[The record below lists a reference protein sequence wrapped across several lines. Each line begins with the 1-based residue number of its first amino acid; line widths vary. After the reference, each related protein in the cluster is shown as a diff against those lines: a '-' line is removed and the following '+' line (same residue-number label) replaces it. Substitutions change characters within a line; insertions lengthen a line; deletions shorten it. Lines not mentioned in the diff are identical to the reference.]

1 LSIRERLSAIG
12 VCACV
17 LACGSRGAPANAA
30 LPAHV
35 GAATSDGWASL
46 SWEDRH
52 DQMTFLVLPNMA
64 RLFQEFQHAP
74 DPNLTCR
81 SCHGADA
88 ERVAYRMP
96 NGLHPLDPAH
106 MPDPASGVAKFM
118 TEQVTPKMIDFLGV
132 EPFDAQSG
140 RGFGCFNCH
149 ASSGR

>member
-1 LSIRERLSAIG
+1 L
-12 VCACV
+12 
-17 LACGSRGAPANAA
+17 PNAA
-30 LPAHV
+30 LPARV
-35 GAATSDGWASL
+35 AAATSDDWASL

-64 RLFQEFQHAP
+64 RLFQEFQRKP
-74 DPNLTCR
+74 DPDLTCR

-106 MPDPASGVAKFM
+106 MPDPASSVAKFM

-149 ASSGR
+149 ARSAR